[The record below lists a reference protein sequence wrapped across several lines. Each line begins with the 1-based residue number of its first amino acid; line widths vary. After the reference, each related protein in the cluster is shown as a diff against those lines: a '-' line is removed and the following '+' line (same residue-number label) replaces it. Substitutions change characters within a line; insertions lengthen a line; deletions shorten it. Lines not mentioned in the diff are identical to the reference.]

1 MADRIFVCP
10 DSFVERDSPP
20 TSYAIAAF
28 LNGEP
33 DGATRVVKGML
44 QRSIFIAPGA
54 WLSGTKGLRNIA
66 RTSLIV
72 SASISTILLGFYM
85 MERQGIIEFE
95 RENGRKIP
103 PPTRFPAA
111 G

>member
-10 DSFVERDSPP
+10 DAFVERESPP

-33 DGATRVVKGML
+33 DGAFRIAKGMV
-44 QRSIFIAPGA
+44 QRSFFIAPGL
-54 WLSGTKGLRNIA
+54 WLSGVKGVGNIA
-66 RTSLIV
+66 KTSLIT
-72 SASISTILLGFYM
+72 SASISAILLGFYM
-85 MERQGIIEFE
+85 LERQGVIQIE

-103 PPTRFPAA
+103 PRRFPAA